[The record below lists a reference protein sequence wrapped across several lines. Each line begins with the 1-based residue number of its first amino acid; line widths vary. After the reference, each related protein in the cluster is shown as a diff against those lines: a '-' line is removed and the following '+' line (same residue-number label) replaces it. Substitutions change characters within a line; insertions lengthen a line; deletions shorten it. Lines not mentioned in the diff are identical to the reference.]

1 MSDSLLSSPIP
12 TSGTVSNTTV
22 LFDIAPSNQP
32 SSQINN
38 EQIVKEVK
46 QLSLC
51 LFCDQN

>member
-1 MSDSLLSSPIP
+1 MSDSLLSSP
-12 TSGTVSNTTV
+12 TSSVSNTSV

-46 QLSLC
+46 HLSLC
-51 LFCDQN
+51 LLCDQN